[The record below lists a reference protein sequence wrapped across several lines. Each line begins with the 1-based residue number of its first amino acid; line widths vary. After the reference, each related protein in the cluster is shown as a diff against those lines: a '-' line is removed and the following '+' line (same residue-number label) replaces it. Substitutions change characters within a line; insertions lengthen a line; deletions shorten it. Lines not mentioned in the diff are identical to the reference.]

1 MKKGSRRLRGLWEGP
16 KGPKGGC
23 LQKNL
28 RYVFFLALVLLIIIP
43 ISQAYGQNPTL
54 NIELKG
60 ITEPQHLS
68 NSMQIFLLITILSLA
83 PSIVIMLTSFT
94 RIAIVL
100 SLVRQAIGIPQLPP
114 SQIIIG
120 MSLFLTFF
128 IMAPVWTE
136 INSKAIQPY
145 IKREISQ
152 EEALKNLR
160 GPLVQFFSKNMRE
173 KDIELFVNLSGMER
187 PKNIDDVPMRI
198 LIPAFVTS
206 ELKTAF
212 QMGFMIYIPF
222 LVIDM
227 VVSSILLSLGMMMLP
242 PVMVSLPFKLILFV
256 LADGWNL
263 IITSLIK
270 SFG

>member
-1 MKKGSRRLRGLWEGP
+1 
-16 KGPKGGC
+16 
-23 LQKNL
+23 
-28 RYVFFLALVLLIIIP
+28 
-43 ISQAYGQNPTL
+43 
-54 NIELKG
+54 
-60 ITEPQHLS
+60 
-68 NSMQIFLLITILSLA
+68 
-83 PSIVIMLTSFT
+83 MLTSFT